1 VVSSGLDAG
10 SGRISTEPW
19 KRKATAVI
27 AIALL
32 AGACMADAGSEAPR
46 SPAGTNADLRHLVVD
61 TDLAFDDICMH
72 RDSDRSRRLR
82 HPV

>member
-1 VVSSGLDAG
+1 
-10 SGRISTEPW
+10 
-19 KRKATAVI
+19 
-27 AIALL
+27 
-32 AGACMADAGSEAPR
+32 MADAGSEAPR

-72 RDSDRSRRLR
+72 RDRDRSRRLR